1 MDVQFAARPE
11 ARLWVNHPGD
21 VAPGSEARPSFWAGN
36 GVLPRVMQVENQ
48 AMLLWQL
55 DERDALGWT
64 HLHLH
69 AEAFDEV
76 LPLAQGVVVRSGNAF
91 AAVLCSQPLTV
102 NGDEVRA
109 EGRRV
114 AWWLEVGEG
123 DFSAFCQRVQAL
135 RIEHQGDV
143 ARVMDSQHTLMQLDG
158 QGNCQRNGK
167 AAAFPTL
174 VGNEIQVTVSGD
186 AQ

>member
-1 MDVQFAARPE
+1 MR
-11 ARLWVNHPGD
+11 
-21 VAPGSEARPSFWAGN
+21 S
-36 GVLPRVMQVENQ
+36 
-48 AMLLWQL
+48 
-55 DERDALGWT
+55 
-64 HLHLH
+64 
-69 AEAFDEV
+69 
-76 LPLAQGVVVRSGNAF
+76 LAQGVVVRAGNAF

-123 DFSAFCQRVQAL
+123 DFSAFCQRVQTL

-167 AAAFPTL
+167 AAAFPTR

-186 AQ
+186 VQ